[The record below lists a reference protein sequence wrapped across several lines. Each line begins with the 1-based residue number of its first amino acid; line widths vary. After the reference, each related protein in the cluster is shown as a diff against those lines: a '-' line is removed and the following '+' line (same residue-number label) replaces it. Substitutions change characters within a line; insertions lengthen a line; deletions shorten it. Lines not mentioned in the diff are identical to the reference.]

1 MFLYVLFDGGETDGF
16 RSESGKQESSFGIVI
31 WLRVCKVRNE
41 VQGWSFV
48 NVKAL
53 ACVLTPAEDGQS
65 FCEID
70 RFRASCGQAFGVSN
84 EEF

>member
-31 WLRVCKVRNE
+31 WLRVCRVRNE
-41 VQGWSFV
+41 VQGLSFV

-53 ACVLTPAEDGQS
+53 VCVLMPAEDGKS
-65 FCEID
+65 FWEIN
-70 RFRASCGQAFGVSN
+70 RFRARRGQAFGVSN